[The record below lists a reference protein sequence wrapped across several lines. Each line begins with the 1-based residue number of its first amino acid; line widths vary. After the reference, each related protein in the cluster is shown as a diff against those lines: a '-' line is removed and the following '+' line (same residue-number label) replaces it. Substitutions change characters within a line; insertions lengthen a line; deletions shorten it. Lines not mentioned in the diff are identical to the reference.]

1 MKRTRGTERARESLA
16 EQPGQV
22 VKPPQASVSSAWN
35 WDDNATYLLEL
46 PWGLKTQGTLIT
58 LPGTEAAPFFVVAVQ
73 SLSRVRLFVTPW
85 TAACQISLSITI
97 SQSLLKLMSIK
108 SVMLPNHL
116 ILGHL
121 LLLLPSSCPS
131 IRIFSKESA
140 LLIRQPNYWSFS
152 FNISPSNG
160 YSGLVF
166 FRIDWF
172 DLIAVQGTLKGLIQ
186 HHSSKASIHQ
196 CLLYVNPKGNRP

>member
-1 MKRTRGTERARESLA
+1 M
-16 EQPGQV
+16 
-22 VKPPQASVSSAWN
+22 
-35 WDDNATYLLEL
+35 
-46 PWGLKTQGTLIT
+46 LIT

-73 SLSRVRLFVTPW
+73 SLSHVRLFVTPW
-85 TAACQISLSITI
+85 TAVCQISLSITI

-108 SVMLPNHL
+108 LVMLPNHL

-152 FNISPSNG
+152 FNISPSDEQ
-160 YSGLVF
+160 SGLIS
-166 FRIDWF
+166 FRNQ
-172 DLIAVQGTLKGLIQ
+172 LIWSPCCPGDSKSLLK
-186 HHSSKASIHQ
+186 HHNSKASILQSSAFFMVQLSHPYMTIGKITALTRWTLCWQ
-196 CLLYVNPKGNRP
+196 SDVSTF